1 MKASPGGIDPRTT
14 FMNGTLNVGTSFM
27 LNEKLDFDDPEQK
40 KVTAWIDVSQI
51 LVFGKFE
58 F

>member
-1 MKASPGGIDPRTT
+1 
-14 FMNGTLNVGTSFM
+14 MNGTLNVGTSFM